1 MDMSDNSS
9 TGSQL
14 VRRLVALVTDD
25 KSVYSDLR
33 FEGHSN
39 VFLQSAWKLIYSTM
53 TNPFC
58 MVIKL

>member
-1 MDMSDNSS
+1 M
-9 TGSQL
+9 
-14 VRRLVALVTDD
+14 RRLVALVTDD

-33 FEGHSN
+33 FEGHSKM
-39 VFLQSAWKLIYSTM
+39 FLQSAWKLIYSSV